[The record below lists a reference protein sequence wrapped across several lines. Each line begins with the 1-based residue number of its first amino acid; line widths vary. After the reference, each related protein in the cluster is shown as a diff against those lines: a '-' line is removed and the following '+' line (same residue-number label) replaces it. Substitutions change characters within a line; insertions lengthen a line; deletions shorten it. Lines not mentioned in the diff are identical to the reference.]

1 MTRYQSRIKDSEEQ
15 LAKELVERIA
25 LIADN
30 YHIPHPYFFSSP
42 SQKAS
47 VLRVRNA
54 IVYILRIDY
63 SIPYRIIGQIFG
75 GTTHSSLIKGFKKFE
90 FFLEHEE
97 VSREIYNYC
106 YKIICE
112 DK

>member
-1 MTRYQSRIKDSEEQ
+1 MTRYQTRIKESED
-15 LAKELVERIA
+15 RIA
-25 LIADN
+25 EELTAKIKRIAGN
-30 YHIPHPYFFSSP
+30 YNMPYAYFFSSP

-97 VSREIYNYC
+97 ESKEIYNYC